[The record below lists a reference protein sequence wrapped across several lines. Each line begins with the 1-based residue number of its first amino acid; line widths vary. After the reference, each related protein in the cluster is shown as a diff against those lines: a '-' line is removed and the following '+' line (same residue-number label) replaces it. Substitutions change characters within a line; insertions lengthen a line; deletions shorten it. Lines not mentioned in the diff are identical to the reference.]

1 LEACPSRVFHLS
13 SSKALGCDLLAI
25 HEVTPDR
32 TKPRDVTV
40 GVDLPFFGDQ
50 VGPCAILLGGSEQE
64 CMPVLETTAA
74 KIEAMNHRTYQV
86 PGCWA
91 PRVSCFAAYCRSN
104 RTALRR
110 HGAVDQ
116 KANTKAQL
124 KPCLKMV
131 RSRIAKNP
139 NSQAW
144 VTLDRRWVALVDYA
158 KGVVTYFESGTA
170 GNRYELVAAREVVK
184 LSGEV
189 EPRQVAEVVAAM
201 VIMEIMD
208 PRWFKTDQAFWIQL
222 GRRVRSLTDLH
233 VGEDWDHKRQR
244 KRLRYREFSPKAA
257 IFLGHWLATA
267 LGAGGQGI
275 AKVEQAERDRK
286 ARKAKERQELHAGL
300 SKLV

>member
-1 LEACPSRVFHLS
+1 
-13 SSKALGCDLLAI
+13 
-25 HEVTPDR
+25 
-32 TKPRDVTV
+32 
-40 GVDLPFFGDQ
+40 
-50 VGPCAILLGGSEQE
+50 
-64 CMPVLETTAA
+64 MPVLETTAA
-74 KIEAMNHRTYQV
+74 KIEAMNHRTCQV

-91 PRVSCFAAYCRSN
+91 PTVSCFAAYCRSN

-116 KANTKAQL
+116 KATTKAQL
-124 KPCLKMV
+124 KPPLKMV

-158 KGVVTYFESGTA
+158 KGVVTCFESGTA

-222 GRRVRSLTDLH
+222 ARRVRSLTDLH
-233 VGEDWDHKRQR
+233 VGEGWDHKRQR
-244 KRLRYREFSPKAA
+244 KRLRYHEFSPKAA

-267 LGAGGQGI
+267 LAPAARASPRSSRQSATGRRRNAKSCTQGSRSSS
-275 AKVEQAERDRK
+275 EETH
-286 ARKAKERQELHAGL
+286 L
-300 SKLV
+300 